1 VVVIAS
7 GPRRRRPANGTDM
20 KTSRSHHSDLFN
32 LHGKVALVTG
42 GARGIGNSLSN
53 GLAEHGCDVA
63 VVDVDGRS
71 QKKVISKIEKKG
83 RECLF
88 LLADV
93 TDIDSINEAVGKAVS
108 HFGKIDIL
116 VNNAGVD
123 IRKAALEFTEE
134 EWNFV
139 IDTNLKGAFF
149 TTQAVGKIMTKRRQG
164 KIINIASVMGL
175 VGSPPYQ
182 SIVPYCASKG
192 GVVQLTKS
200 FALEWAPYNIY
211 VNAIAP
217 GPVKT
222 TLVQPLLADKERYE
236 AVLRMVPLKRFARPE
251 ELVGPTIFLAS
262 KASDY
267 VTGHILFVDGGWLAR

>member
-1 VVVIAS
+1 MT
-7 GPRRRRPANGTDM
+7 GNPMRR
-20 KTSRSHHSDLFN
+20 SDLFD
-32 LHGKVALVTG
+32 LQGKVALVTG
-42 GARGIGNSLSN
+42 GARGIGNALSN
-53 GLAEHGCDVA
+53 GLAEHGCDI
-63 VVDVDGRS
+63 VVIDLDRRF
-71 QKKVISKIEKKG
+71 QKRVTRKIEKKG

-88 LLADV
+88 LPADV
-93 TDIDSINEAVGKAVS
+93 TDVASINEAVEKAVS

-116 VNNAGVD
+116 VNNAGID
-123 IRKAALEFTEE
+123 IRKPALEFTEE
-134 EWNFV
+134 EWNRI

-149 TTQAVGKIMTKRRQG
+149 TTQAVGKVMTKRRQG
-164 KIINIASVMGL
+164 KIINIASIMGL
-175 VGSPPYQ
+175 VGSPPFQ

-222 TLVQPLLADKERYE
+222 TLVQPLLAEKERYE
-236 AVLRMVPLKRFARPE
+236 SVLRMIPLKRFARPE

-267 VTGHILFVDGGWLAR
+267 VTGHILFVDGGWLAQ

>member
-1 VVVIAS
+1 MKES
-7 GPRRRRPANGTDM
+7 RRQ
-20 KTSRSHHSDLFN
+20 RSNLFDLK
-32 LHGKVALVTG
+32 GKVALVTG
-42 GARGIGNSLSN
+42 GARGIGNALSN
-53 GLAEHGCDVA
+53 GLAEHGCDIA
-63 VVDVDGRS
+63 VVDFDGRS
-71 QKKVISKIEKKG
+71 QKKVVSRIEKKG
-83 RECLF
+83 RDCLF

-93 TDIDSINEAVGKAVS
+93 TDIDSINEAVEKTIS

-123 IRKAALEFTEE
+123 IRKPALEFTEE
-134 EWNFV
+134 EWNRI
-139 IDTNLKGAFF
+139 IDTNLKGTFF
-149 TTQAVGKIMTKRRQG
+149 TTQAVGKGMARRRQG
-164 KIINIASVMGL
+164 KIINIASIMGL
-175 VGSPPYQ
+175 VGSPPFQ

-222 TLVQPLLADKERYE
+222 TLVQPLLSDKERYE
-236 AVLRMVPLKRFARPE
+236 AVLRMIPLKRFARPE
-251 ELVGPTIFLAS
+251 ELIGPTIFLAS

-267 VTGHILFVDGGWLAR
+267 VTGHILFVDGGWLAQ

>member
-1 VVVIAS
+1 
-7 GPRRRRPANGTDM
+7 M
-20 KTSRSHHSDLFN
+20 KGHRIQHSNLFDLQ
-32 LHGKVALVTG
+32 GKVALVTG
-42 GARGIGNSLSN
+42 GAKGIGNALSN

-63 VVDVDGRS
+63 VVDVNGRF
-71 QKKVISKIEKKG
+71 QKKVVSRIEKTG
-83 RECLF
+83 RDCLF

-93 TDIDSINEAVGKAVS
+93 ADIDSINEAVGKAVS

-123 IRKAALEFTEE
+123 IRKAALEFTEQ
-134 EWNFV
+134 EWNRV

-182 SIVPYCASKG
+182 SVVPYCASKG

-200 FALEWAPYNIY
+200 FALEWAKYNIY

-222 TLVQPLLADKERYE
+222 TLVEALIADKARYE
-236 AVLRMVPLKRFARPE
+236 AVLRMIPLKRFARPE
-251 ELVGPTIFLAS
+251 ELVGPTVFLAS

-267 VTGHILFVDGGWLAR
+267 VTGHILFVDGGWLAQ